1 MGFGV
6 RSGPPWTAGWWRS
19 LARTWRAGS
28 TGALWDRATGRH
40 HTTHLQRGRPA
51 GRPAG
56 HPAGAAP
63 RGDRLP
69 LGGVDAHTTRA
80 GRVGGSSER
89 TRARPRHARRTG
101 TRSTR
106 PATAA
111 RGRDRRVAARG
122 GERPGGKL
130 GRARSVAVIARPGI
144 ARERSSSDIE
154 RVRRSADYR
163 GSSRATRVRRHRARC
178 CSGRGA
184 SLSSAESFHA
194 RFRWAKRAC
203 RDPESARP
211 GLVRPEHAGRGRSR
225 CSFEWEGDA
234 VRRPRPPC
242 GRHGQRP
249 RAPLIAAVGKR
260 ARDDAGSG
268 PVSACAR
275 TPGRPAW

>member
-1 MGFGV
+1 MV
-6 RSGPPWTAGWWRS
+6 A
-19 LARTWRAGS
+19 L
-28 TGALWDRATGRH
+28 TGAQPGAQAARARFGIARLDVTTRH
-40 HTTHLQRGRPA
+40 IYNEDDPPGGLPATRWRRAPRRPA
-51 GRPAG
+51 S
-56 HPAGAAP
+56 
-63 RGDRLP
+63 
-69 LGGVDAHTTRA
+69 A
-80 GRVGGSSER
+80 GRR
-89 TRARPRHARRTG
+89 RRAHHARRARGRLERENARTA
-101 TRSTR
+101 
-106 PATAA
+106 PACAQNGHAIHSAGDRRA

-211 GLVRPEHAGRGRSR
+211 GLVRPEHAGRRRSR

-242 GRHGQRP
+242 GRNGQRP